1 MSPSIRLPQFSPRR
15 PATAARK
22 QTMLFAHRRFPIESG
37 VSSAA
42 DLIISPGYQLG
53 LIYPFRGGRRQSE
66 GRANHGAASDY
77 TSSVTLPP
85 WLADPATGYVA
96 PLSQNA
102 SVYDY
107 IAHDG
112 QRNIGSWIDRAAQ
125 GAPSC
130 SERPRWVSRR
140 AQSILRALNVQR
152 CAGRF
157 GVIVR
162 KQDFRLS
169 RPSNNHVPTVEP
181 H

>member
-42 DLIISPGYQLG
+42 DLIISP
-53 LIYPFRGGRRQSE
+53 
-66 GRANHGAASDY
+66 GAASDY